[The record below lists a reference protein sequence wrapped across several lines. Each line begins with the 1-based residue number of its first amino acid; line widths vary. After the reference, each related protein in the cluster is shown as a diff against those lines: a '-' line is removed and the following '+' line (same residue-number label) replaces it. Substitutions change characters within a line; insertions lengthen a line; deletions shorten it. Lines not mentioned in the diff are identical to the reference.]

1 MKIYYR
7 VVGKNIELF
16 LGDSKQPIAKVR
28 VGESLDAIAQKLE
41 ALRPVQDESS
51 LESATKSVFNN
62 KGTPRLVTLYGNYW
76 ALKFD
81 VPVRVRASRF
91 DLEATVGY
99 LALRLCLHYN
109 LPEDGVTAQVI
120 KHSLRSMFYAKF
132 GGKL

>member
-7 VVGKNIELF
+7 VVGKHIDLY
-16 LGDSKQPIAKVR
+16 LSKSDKPVARVRIGDLDDLSAKLKQFKPAR
-28 VGESLDAIAQKLE
+28 
-41 ALRPVQDESS
+41 DESG
-51 LESATKSVFNN
+51 LESAVQPIFNK

-76 ALKFD
+76 TLKFD

-91 DLEATVGY
+91 DLEATVSY